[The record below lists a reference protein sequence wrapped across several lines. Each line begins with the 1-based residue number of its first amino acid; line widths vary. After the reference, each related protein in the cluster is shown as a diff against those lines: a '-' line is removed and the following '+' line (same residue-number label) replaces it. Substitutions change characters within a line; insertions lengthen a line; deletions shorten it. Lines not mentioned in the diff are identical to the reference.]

1 MVYEVLQ
8 NKQQMKTSIIEKN
21 TFFEASI
28 FKVGLISDLIRSKSS
43 RFLAEIERWL
53 SENQQALKQ
62 FGFVESSR
70 MSILQ
75 NQLFV
80 AKTKDIP
87 QKRRHLLMIGA
98 NCLEAAHDVLAGLH
112 EPIKNKLTNGRETIQ
127 QILIMV
133 KENPAYQQ
141 RPQENFN
148 QYVKNTWKR
157 LKQDSQFSAVAVQ
170 LQTVLP
176 EVDIYRIIAEEIE
189 L

>member
-1 MVYEVLQ
+1 
-8 NKQQMKTSIIEKN
+8 MKTSIIEKN

-28 FKVGLISDLIRSKSS
+28 FKVGLISELLRSKSS
-43 RFLAEIERWL
+43 RFLVEIERWL
-53 SENQQALKQ
+53 SENQEVLKQ

-80 AKTKDIP
+80 AKTKDVP

-98 NCLEAAHDVLAGLH
+98 NCLENAHQVLAGLH
-112 EPIKNKLTNGRETIQ
+112 EPIKTKVTQGRETIQ
-127 QILIMV
+127 QILVMV
-133 KENPAYQQ
+133 KDDASYKQGQ
-141 RPQENFN
+141 RENFN

-157 LKQDSQFSAVAVQ
+157 LRQDPQFSSVAMQ

-189 L
+189 M

>member
-1 MVYEVLQ
+1 
-8 NKQQMKTSIIEKN
+8 MKTSIIEKN

-28 FKVGLISDLIRSKSS
+28 FKVDLISELLRSKSS

-53 SENQQALKQ
+53 SENQEVLKQ

-80 AKTKDIP
+80 AKNKDVP
-87 QKRRHLLMIGA
+87 QKRRHLLLIGA
-98 NCLEAAHDVLAGLH
+98 NCLEMAHSVLMNLH
-112 EPIKNKLTNGRETIQ
+112 EPIKTKLTQGRETIQ
-127 QILIMV
+127 QILVMV
-133 KENPAYQQ
+133 KDNPTYQQ
-141 RPQENFN
+141 GQRENFN

-157 LKQDSQFSAVAVQ
+157 LRQDPQFSSVAVQ

-176 EVDIYRIIAEEIE
+176 EVDIYRIIAEEVE

>member
-1 MVYEVLQ
+1 
-8 NKQQMKTSIIEKN
+8 MKTSIIEKN

-28 FKVGLISDLIRSKSS
+28 FKVGLISELLRSKSS

-53 SENQQALKQ
+53 SENQEALKQ

-80 AKTKDIP
+80 AKAKSAP
-87 QKRRHLLMIGA
+87 QKRRHILMVGA
-98 NCLEAAHDVLAGLH
+98 NCLETAHGVLENLH
-112 EPIKNKLTNGRETIQ
+112 EPIKSKLTNGRETIQ
-127 QILIMV
+127 QILLMV
-133 KENPAYQQ
+133 KDNPSYQQ
-141 RPQENFN
+141 QQQENFN

-157 LKQDSQFSAVAVQ
+157 LRQDAQFSSVAVQ
-170 LQTVLP
+170 LQTLLP

>member
-1 MVYEVLQ
+1 
-8 NKQQMKTSIIEKN
+8 MKTSIIEKN

-28 FKVGLISDLIRSKSS
+28 FKVGLISDLLRSKSS
-43 RFLAEIERWL
+43 RFLVEIERWL
-53 SENQQALKQ
+53 LENQKVLKQ
-62 FGFVESSR
+62 YGYVESSR
-70 MSILQ
+70 MGILQ

-80 AKTKDIP
+80 AKSKDIP

-98 NCLEAAHDVLAGLH
+98 NCLESAHEVLAVLH
-112 EPIKNKLTNGRETIQ
+112 EPIKNKLMNGRETIQ
-127 QILIMV
+127 QILVMIS
-133 KENPAYQQ
+133 ENPVYQQ
-141 RPQENFN
+141 KPQENFN

-157 LKQDSQFSAVAVQ
+157 LRQDAQFSAVAVQ

>member
-1 MVYEVLQ
+1 
-8 NKQQMKTSIIEKN
+8 MKTSIIEKN
-21 TFFEASI
+21 NFFEASI
-28 FKVGLISDLIRSKSS
+28 YKVELISELLRSKSS

-62 FGFVESSR
+62 FGLVESSR

-80 AKTKDIP
+80 AKTNDVP
-87 QKRRHLLMIGA
+87 QKRRHVLMVGA
-98 NCLEAAHDVLAGLH
+98 NCLESAHSVLTGLH
-112 EPIKNKLTNGRETIQ
+112 EPIKTKLTNGRETIQ
-127 QILIMV
+127 QILMMV

-141 RPQENFN
+141 SPQENFN

-157 LKQDSQFSAVAVQ
+157 LRQDSQFTAVAMQ
-170 LQTVLP
+170 LQTLLP

>member
-1 MVYEVLQ
+1 
-8 NKQQMKTSIIEKN
+8 MKTSIIEKN

-28 FKVGLISDLIRSKSS
+28 YKVELISELLRSKSS
-43 RFLAEIERWL
+43 RFLVEIERWL
-53 SENQQALKQ
+53 SENEKVLKQ

-80 AKTKDIP
+80 AKTKDVP
-87 QKRRHLLMIGA
+87 QKRRHILMIGA
-98 NCLEAAHDVLAGLH
+98 NCLEAAHGMLTGLH
-112 EPIKNKLTNGRETIQ
+112 EPIKTKLMNGQETIQ
-127 QILIMV
+127 QILVMV
-133 KENPAYQQ
+133 KDNPAYQQ
-141 RPQENFN
+141 RQQENFN

-157 LKQDSQFSAVAVQ
+157 LKQDAQFSSVAMQ

>member
-1 MVYEVLQ
+1 
-8 NKQQMKTSIIEKN
+8 MKTSIIEKN

-28 FKVGLISDLIRSKSS
+28 FKVGLISELLRSKSS

-53 SENQQALKQ
+53 SENQEVLKQ

-80 AKTKDIP
+80 AKAKDVP
-87 QKRRHLLMIGA
+87 QKRRHLMMVGA
-98 NCLEAAHDVLAGLH
+98 HCLENAHEMLTGLH
-112 EPIKNKLTNGRETIQ
+112 EPIKTKLTQGRETIQ
-127 QILIMV
+127 QILVMV
-133 KENPAYQQ
+133 KEDPAYQKGT
-141 RPQENFN
+141 RENFN

-157 LKQDSQFSAVAVQ
+157 LRQDPQFSSVAIQ

-176 EVDIYRIIAEEIE
+176 EVDIYRIIAEEVQ